1 MAKDTKEPEA
11 TAPLTAPSDP
21 ILCDMCQAKAEW
33 YKIGSGGKDFVTVR
47 RCRVHAGNA
56 DPVRPQR

>member
-1 MAKDTKEPEA
+1 MAKEA
-11 TAPLTAPSDP
+11 DQTAPATTHTPPDP
-21 ILCDMCQAKAEW
+21 VLCDMCQSKGEW
-33 YKIGSGGKDFVTVR
+33 YRIGDGGTGFVTVR